1 MKELAAAVLTA
12 LLATTAHAQTQ
23 AQGLTQPGMSPIVT
37 WDPEIVYGGSARL
50 PTARP
55 MTAAELKL
63 SRERAERFFD
73 ALKSAPVFA
82 QPERHVTHLD
92 SWATVSPEGVLEQ
105 QSVAYWT
112 RPADARR
119 RADGAFWGVMGGVH
133 KLIFIYTNRPPNAA
147 NLAEREHNAFQRQ
160 IGLGASHKG
169 YFVEPRVYGQIGGGA
184 VYGGY
189 FIATRDGRPALV
201 PATLAALLEVD
212 IAMLKKRVADN
223 ERGFASA
230 LRELDTSMT
239 PEAVAARR
247 AKRAAAWAKEARGPA
262 AMAQRLD
269 AAARTDDADYERQK
283 AYRTAPPTPDPRNV
297 HWGPRLALQ
306 SLEQQ
311 LAGLDAA
318 GRQAQACGHT
328 DTAFP
333 ADLAV
338 RWAAAGTGA
347 PAGCRPMVRIRD
359 DLIGPGKPEDVRIF
373 IAWLG
378 EEHCGQAFGGAPM
391 KLARTS
397 CPLFTPLLRDLDWVA
412 LRRSFGWKEPT

>member
-1 MKELAAAVLTA
+1 MKPLLVSLMA
-12 LLATTAHAQTQ
+12 LLATAAA
-23 AQGLTQPGMSPIVT
+23 AQGLLQPGMSPVVT
-37 WDPEIVYGGSARL
+37 WDPDIVYGGIART

-73 ALKSAPVFA
+73 ALKTAPVFA

-92 SWATVSPEGVLEQ
+92 SWVTVAPEGVLVQ

-119 RADGAFWGVMGGVH
+119 RADGALWGVMGGVH
-133 KLIFIYTNRPPNAA
+133 ELIFTYTNKPPNAA

-160 IGLGASHKG
+160 IGLVESHKG
-169 YFVEPRVYGQIGGGA
+169 SFVEPRVHGQVGGGT

-189 FIATRDGRPALV
+189 FIATRDGRPALL
-201 PATLAALLEVD
+201 PAALATLLDVD

-230 LRELDTSMT
+230 LRELDASMT
-239 PEAVAARR
+239 PDAVAARR
-247 AKRAAAWAKEARGPA
+247 AKRAAAWEKETRDPT

-269 AAARTDDADYERQK
+269 AAARTDEADHERQK
-283 AYRTAPPTPDPRNV
+283 AYRTPPPTPDPRNV

-306 SLEQQ
+306 ALEQQ
-311 LAGLDAA
+311 LAALDAT
-318 GRQAQACGHT
+318 GRQAQGCGHT
-328 DTAFP
+328 DPAFP

-338 RWAAAGTGA
+338 RWAAVGAGA

-359 DLIGPGKPEDVRIF
+359 DLVGSGKPEDIRIF

-378 EEHCGQAFGGAPM
+378 EEHCGQAWGGAPM
-391 KLARTS
+391 KLVSTS
-397 CPLFTPLLRDLDWVA
+397 CPLFIPMLRDLDWPA
-412 LRRSFGWKEPT
+412 LRRSFGWKDSP